1 MKASI
6 LTIKFEPN
14 WILNNQVSGRS
25 SVIDDV
31 VKKIKEKYQSES
43 VFVINKEFHQCK
55 IIVACDQTLVEKET
69 LDDNEIRE
77 LLGLQKE
84 M

>member
-1 MKASI
+1 MKE
-6 LTIKFEPN
+6 LVE
-14 WILNNQVSGRS
+14 
-25 SVIDDV
+25 VIA
-31 VKKIKEKYQSES
+31 K
-43 VFVINKEFHQCK
+43 
-55 IIVACDQTLVEKET
+55 ALVEKET

>member
-1 MKASI
+1 MAVLEI
-6 LTIKFEPN
+6 LKEAEIRAEK
-14 WILNNQVSGRS
+14 IL
-25 SVIDDV
+25 
-31 VKKIKEKYQSES
+31 SE
-43 VFVINKEFHQCK
+43 NKDKLEILAK
-55 IIVACDQTLVEKET
+55 TLVEKET